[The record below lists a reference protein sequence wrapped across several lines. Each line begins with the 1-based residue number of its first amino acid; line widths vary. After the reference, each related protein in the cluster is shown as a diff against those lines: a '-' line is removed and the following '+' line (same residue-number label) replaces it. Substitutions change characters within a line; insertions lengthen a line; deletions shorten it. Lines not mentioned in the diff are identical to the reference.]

1 MLTGRAFRN
10 EEAVADTLIGVL
22 TREPDWA
29 ALPPQTPQKIR
40 ALLERCLRKDPRRR
54 RADMGH
60 ARIEIEEVQNNR
72 DKMLVEALRQSQES
86 HQQLAAGLS
95 QKNNTK
101 KWWEFWKS

>member
-60 ARIEIEEVQNNR
+60 ARIEIEEVQNNAETS
-72 DKMLVEALRQSQES
+72 VAQSTKTDPS
-86 HQQLAAGLS
+86 PRYAYARGGYARWIRRWHSLS
-95 QKNNTK
+95 
-101 KWWEFWKS
+101 